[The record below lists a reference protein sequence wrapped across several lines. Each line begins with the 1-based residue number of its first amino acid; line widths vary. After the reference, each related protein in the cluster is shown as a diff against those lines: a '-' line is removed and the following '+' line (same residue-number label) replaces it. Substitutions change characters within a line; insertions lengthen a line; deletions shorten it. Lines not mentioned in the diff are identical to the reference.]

1 MVARGWREG
10 LYARDMTDTDCLFC
24 RIVAGEIPGDTVA
37 ETDTVLAFRDV
48 SPKAPVHVLV
58 IPKTHSPN
66 VATLA
71 ASQPALLAEMAAV
84 AQGVADAECG
94 GEFRW
99 IFNTGATA
107 GQSVFHVHGHVI
119 GGQDLGWSPA

>member
-1 MVARGWREG
+1 
-10 LYARDMTDTDCLFC
+10 MTDTDCLFC
-24 RIVAGEIPGDTVA
+24 RIVAGEIPGDKVT
-37 ETDTVLAFRDV
+37 ETETILAFRDI

-58 IPKTHSPN
+58 IPKTHSPD

-71 ASQPALLAEMAAV
+71 ATDPTLLADMALV
-84 AQGVADAECG
+84 AQRVADDECG

-99 IFNTGATA
+99 IFNTGASA

-119 GGQDLGWSPA
+119 GGQDLEWSPA

>member
-1 MVARGWREG
+1 
-10 LYARDMTDTDCLFC
+10 MTDSNCLFC

-37 ETDTVLAFRDV
+37 ETDTVLAFRDIT
-48 SPKAPVHVLV
+48 PQAPVHVLV

-71 ASQPALLAEMAAV
+71 ASDPALLAEMAAV
-84 AQGVADAECG
+84 AQSIADEECN

-99 IFNTGATA
+99 VFNTGATA

-119 GGQDLGWSPA
+119 GGKSLGWSPA